1 MPRCKNGTRRN
12 KKTGN
17 CEKKSSVG
25 TKRVYSPIKS
35 AFPQLTSSD
44 IENILKEYNITNT
57 SDKRMLTKKLKKM
70 KYNPNYESCWDGK
83 PGRNL
88 YEQAT
93 EKVSCWNKYGRGNFE

>member
-1 MPRCKNGTRRN
+1 M
-12 KKTGN
+12 
-17 CEKKSSVG
+17 
-25 TKRVYSPIKS
+25 
-35 AFPQLTSSD
+35 
-44 IENILKEYNITNT
+44 
-57 SDKRMLTKKLKKM
+57 KKLKKM